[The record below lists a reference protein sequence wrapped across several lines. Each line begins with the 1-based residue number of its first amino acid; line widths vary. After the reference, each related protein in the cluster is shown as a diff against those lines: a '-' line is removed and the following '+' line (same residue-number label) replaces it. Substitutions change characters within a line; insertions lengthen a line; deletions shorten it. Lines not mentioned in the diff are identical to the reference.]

1 MKRKRKRNLYH
12 LWFCFAMLLFLAV
25 PFKVKAETAT
35 TPVSISVQYG
45 QTEARTILNM
55 INEMRTSSTDAWYW
69 KQDDTTK
76 TYCTNLQPLQYDY
89 DLEKTAMQRAAEIA
103 IIYSHTR
110 PNNKDTFSAFY
121 ENSVYYT
128 YAGENIAAGYG
139 TADSVNDGWRED
151 NELYAGQGH
160 RRNMLNSK
168 FNCVGIGHVYYN
180 GFHYWVENF
189 AYRDKVNTTPVS
201 ADNTETTLTIPVAT
215 SKISNFNI
223 TFDKDEY
230 SLKTGESTSISVSD
244 PTISVFGH
252 WGSRFVFVT
261 DTPDLTIADSTVATL
276 SGTITGISE
285 GDTTISASLYGLTAH
300 QTAAVK
306 VHNCENHWDDGK
318 ITTTPTC
325 TKTGVKQYTC
335 TICSE
340 TKTEEIAALGHDYS
354 SDWTIDTA
362 AACETVGSK
371 SHHCTRCDSK
381 KDITEIPASGH
392 SWNDGA
398 ITTEPTCTDEGVKT
412 FTCNSC
418 GKTRTE
424 EVAALGHN
432 YSSDW
437 TIDTA
442 ATCSAIGSKS
452 HHCTRCDSKKD
463 VTEIP
468 ASGHSWNDGAITTE
482 PTCTDEGVK
491 TFTCNACGKT
501 RTEAIAALGHNYSS
515 DWTIDTAAVCETVGS
530 KSHHCTRCDS
540 KKDVTEIPASG
551 HSWNDGAITTEP
563 TCTDEGV
570 KTFTCNACG
579 KTRTEAVA
587 ALGHNYSSDWTIDTA
602 AACETVGSKSHHC
615 TRCDSKKDITE
626 IPASGKHTWNNGVIT
641 KPATIAEEGVK
652 TYTCTVCGVTRTETI
667 AKLPMPTVT
676 PVPTATPTPAITS
689 APTVTPTPSV
699 SVGTKITDKKTG
711 NIYKVTSSRSSSQT
725 VAFIGN
731 KVKTSVTIP
740 TTIKIKG
747 ATYKV
752 TEISTNA
759 FKNNRKLKKV
769 VIGQN
774 IVRIGKNAFYGCKK
788 LTSITIKSSRLTLKN
803 IGKNAFKNT
812 SPKATVKV
820 PKKQKVL
827 YNQILKKRGLNKK
840 AKVK

>member
-1 MKRKRKRNLYH
+1 MKRKRNLYH

-244 PTISVFGH
+244 PAISVFGH

-276 SGTITGISE
+276 SGSITGISE

-318 ITTTPTC
+318 ITTAPTC

-381 KDITEIPASGH
+381 KD
-392 SWNDGA
+392 
-398 ITTEPTCTDEGVKT
+398 V
-412 FTCNSC
+412 
-418 GKTRTE
+418 
-424 EVAALGHN
+424 
-432 YSSDW
+432 
-437 TIDTA
+437 
-442 ATCSAIGSKS
+442 
-452 HHCTRCDSKKD
+452 
-463 VTEIP
+463 
-468 ASGHSWNDGAITTE
+468 
-482 PTCTDEGVK
+482 
-491 TFTCNACGKT
+491 
-501 RTEAIAALGHNYSS
+501 
-515 DWTIDTAAVCETVGS
+515 
-530 KSHHCTRCDS
+530 
-540 KKDVTEIPASG
+540 
-551 HSWNDGAITTEP
+551 
-563 TCTDEGV
+563 
-570 KTFTCNACG
+570 
-579 KTRTEAVA
+579 
-587 ALGHNYSSDWTIDTA
+587 
-602 AACETVGSKSHHC
+602 
-615 TRCDSKKDITE
+615 TE
-626 IPASGKHTWNNGVIT
+626 IPASGKHTWNNGIIT

-820 PKKQKVL
+820 PKKQKAL
-827 YNQILKKRGLNKK
+827 YNQIFKKRGLNKK

>member
-244 PTISVFGH
+244 PAISVFGH

-300 QTAAVK
+300 HTAAVK

-318 ITTTPTC
+318 ITTAPTC

-362 AACETVGSK
+362 AA
-371 SHHCTRCDSK
+371 
-381 KDITEIPASGH
+381 
-392 SWNDGA
+392 
-398 ITTEPTCTDEGVKT
+398 
-412 FTCNSC
+412 
-418 GKTRTE
+418 
-424 EVAALGHN
+424 
-432 YSSDW
+432 
-437 TIDTA
+437 
-442 ATCSAIGSKS
+442 
-452 HHCTRCDSKKD
+452 
-463 VTEIP
+463 
-468 ASGHSWNDGAITTE
+468 
-482 PTCTDEGVK
+482 
-491 TFTCNACGKT
+491 
-501 RTEAIAALGHNYSS
+501 
-515 DWTIDTAAVCETVGS
+515 CETVGS

-602 AACETVGSKSHHC
+602 AVCETVGSKSHHC
-615 TRCDSKKDITE
+615 TRCDSKIDVTE

-820 PKKQKVL
+820 PKKQKAL

>member
-1 MKRKRKRNLYH
+1 MKRKRNLYH

-139 TADSVNDGWRED
+139 TANSVNDGWRED

-244 PTISVFGH
+244 PAISVFGH

-318 ITTTPTC
+318 ITTPPTC

-381 KDITEIPASGH
+381 KD
-392 SWNDGA
+392 
-398 ITTEPTCTDEGVKT
+398 V
-412 FTCNSC
+412 
-418 GKTRTE
+418 
-424 EVAALGHN
+424 
-432 YSSDW
+432 
-437 TIDTA
+437 
-442 ATCSAIGSKS
+442 
-452 HHCTRCDSKKD
+452 
-463 VTEIP
+463 
-468 ASGHSWNDGAITTE
+468 
-482 PTCTDEGVK
+482 
-491 TFTCNACGKT
+491 
-501 RTEAIAALGHNYSS
+501 
-515 DWTIDTAAVCETVGS
+515 
-530 KSHHCTRCDS
+530 
-540 KKDVTEIPASG
+540 
-551 HSWNDGAITTEP
+551 
-563 TCTDEGV
+563 
-570 KTFTCNACG
+570 
-579 KTRTEAVA
+579 
-587 ALGHNYSSDWTIDTA
+587 
-602 AACETVGSKSHHC
+602 
-615 TRCDSKKDITE
+615 TE

>member
-1 MKRKRKRNLYH
+1 MKRKRNLYH

-103 IIYSHTR
+103 IIFSHTR

-244 PTISVFGH
+244 PAISVFGH

-318 ITTTPTC
+318 ITTPPTC

-340 TKTEEIAALGHDYS
+340 TKTEEIAALGH
-354 SDWTIDTA
+354 
-362 AACETVGSK
+362 
-371 SHHCTRCDSK
+371 
-381 KDITEIPASGH
+381 
-392 SWNDGA
+392 
-398 ITTEPTCTDEGVKT
+398 
-412 FTCNSC
+412 
-418 GKTRTE
+418 
-424 EVAALGHN
+424 N

-437 TIDTA
+437 TVDTA
-442 ATCSAIGSKS
+442 AA
-452 HHCTRCDSKKD
+452 
-463 VTEIP
+463 
-468 ASGHSWNDGAITTE
+468 
-482 PTCTDEGVK
+482 
-491 TFTCNACGKT
+491 
-501 RTEAIAALGHNYSS
+501 
-515 DWTIDTAAVCETVGS
+515 CETVGS

-551 HSWNDGAITTEP
+551 HSWNDGAITTKP

-570 KTFTCNACG
+570 KTFTCNSCG

-587 ALGHNYSSDWTIDTA
+587 VLGHNYSSDWTIDTA
-602 AACETVGSKSHHC
+602 ATCSAIGSKSHHC

-641 KPATIAEEGVK
+641 KPATVAEEGVK

-667 AKLPMPTVT
+667 AKLPMPT
-676 PVPTATPTPAITS
+676 ATPA
-689 APTVTPTPSV
+689 PSV

-711 NIYKVTSSRSSSQT
+711 NIYKVTSSRSSSRT

-774 IVRIGKNAFYGCKK
+774 IVKIGKNAFYGCKK
-788 LTSITIKSSRLTLKN
+788 LTSVTIKSSRLTLKN

-812 SPKATVKV
+812 SSKATVKV
-820 PKKQKVL
+820 PKKQKAL

>member
-244 PTISVFGH
+244 PAISVFGH

-300 QTAAVK
+300 HTAAVK

-318 ITTTPTC
+318 ITTAPTC

-381 KDITEIPASGH
+381 KD
-392 SWNDGA
+392 
-398 ITTEPTCTDEGVKT
+398 
-412 FTCNSC
+412 
-418 GKTRTE
+418 
-424 EVAALGHN
+424 
-432 YSSDW
+432 
-437 TIDTA
+437 
-442 ATCSAIGSKS
+442 
-452 HHCTRCDSKKD
+452 

-468 ASGHSWNDGAITTE
+468 ASGH
-482 PTCTDEGVK
+482 
-491 TFTCNACGKT
+491 F
-501 RTEAIAALGHNYSS
+501 
-515 DWTIDTAAVCETVGS
+515 
-530 KSHHCTRCDS
+530 
-540 KKDVTEIPASG
+540 
-551 HSWNDGAITTEP
+551 WNDGAITTEP

>member
-1 MKRKRKRNLYH
+1 MKRKRNLYH

-244 PTISVFGH
+244 PAISVFGH

-276 SGTITGISE
+276 SGSITGISE

-318 ITTTPTC
+318 ITTPPTC

-381 KDITEIPASGH
+381 KD
-392 SWNDGA
+392 
-398 ITTEPTCTDEGVKT
+398 
-412 FTCNSC
+412 
-418 GKTRTE
+418 
-424 EVAALGHN
+424 
-432 YSSDW
+432 
-437 TIDTA
+437 
-442 ATCSAIGSKS
+442 
-452 HHCTRCDSKKD
+452 

-501 RTEAIAALGHNYSS
+501 RTEAVAALGHNYSS

-602 AACETVGSKSHHC
+602 AVCETVGSKSHHC
-615 TRCDSKKDITE
+615 TRCDSKKDVTE
-626 IPASGKHTWNNGVIT
+626 IPASGKHTWNNGIIT

-820 PKKQKVL
+820 PKKQKAL

>member
-1 MKRKRKRNLYH
+1 M
-12 LWFCFAMLLFLAV
+12 
-25 PFKVKAETAT
+25 
-35 TPVSISVQYG
+35 
-45 QTEARTILNM
+45 
-55 INEMRTSSTDAWYW
+55 
-69 KQDDTTK
+69 
-76 TYCTNLQPLQYDY
+76 
-89 DLEKTAMQRAAEIA
+89 
-103 IIYSHTR
+103 
-110 PNNKDTFSAFY
+110 
-121 ENSVYYT
+121 
-128 YAGENIAAGYG
+128 
-139 TADSVNDGWRED
+139 
-151 NELYAGQGH
+151 
-160 RRNMLNSK
+160 
-168 FNCVGIGHVYYN
+168 
-180 GFHYWVENF
+180 ENF

-276 SGTITGISE
+276 SGSITGISE

-318 ITTTPTC
+318 ITTPPTC

-362 AACETVGSK
+362 AT
-371 SHHCTRCDSK
+371 
-381 KDITEIPASGH
+381 
-392 SWNDGA
+392 
-398 ITTEPTCTDEGVKT
+398 
-412 FTCNSC
+412 
-418 GKTRTE
+418 
-424 EVAALGHN
+424 
-432 YSSDW
+432 
-437 TIDTA
+437 
-442 ATCSAIGSKS
+442 
-452 HHCTRCDSKKD
+452 
-463 VTEIP
+463 
-468 ASGHSWNDGAITTE
+468 
-482 PTCTDEGVK
+482 
-491 TFTCNACGKT
+491 
-501 RTEAIAALGHNYSS
+501 
-515 DWTIDTAAVCETVGS
+515 CETVGS

-540 KKDVTEIPASG
+540 KKDV
-551 HSWNDGAITTEP
+551 
-563 TCTDEGV
+563 
-570 KTFTCNACG
+570 
-579 KTRTEAVA
+579 
-587 ALGHNYSSDWTIDTA
+587 
-602 AACETVGSKSHHC
+602 
-615 TRCDSKKDITE
+615 TE

-731 KVKTSVTIP
+731 KVKTSVIIP

-820 PKKQKVL
+820 PKKQKAL

>member
-1 MKRKRKRNLYH
+1 MKRKRNLYH

-244 PTISVFGH
+244 PAISVFGH

-276 SGTITGISE
+276 SGSITGISE

-318 ITTTPTC
+318 ITTPPTC

-362 AACETVGSK
+362 AA
-371 SHHCTRCDSK
+371 
-381 KDITEIPASGH
+381 
-392 SWNDGA
+392 
-398 ITTEPTCTDEGVKT
+398 
-412 FTCNSC
+412 
-418 GKTRTE
+418 
-424 EVAALGHN
+424 
-432 YSSDW
+432 
-437 TIDTA
+437 
-442 ATCSAIGSKS
+442 
-452 HHCTRCDSKKD
+452 
-463 VTEIP
+463 
-468 ASGHSWNDGAITTE
+468 
-482 PTCTDEGVK
+482 
-491 TFTCNACGKT
+491 
-501 RTEAIAALGHNYSS
+501 
-515 DWTIDTAAVCETVGS
+515 CETVGS

-602 AACETVGSKSHHC
+602 AVCETVGSKSHHC
-615 TRCDSKKDITE
+615 TRCDSKKDVTE

-731 KVKTSVTIP
+731 KVKTSVIIP

-820 PKKQKVL
+820 PKKQKAL

>member
-1 MKRKRKRNLYH
+1 MKRKRNLYH

-244 PTISVFGH
+244 PAISVFGH

-276 SGTITGISE
+276 SGSITGISE

-318 ITTTPTC
+318 ITTAPTC

-362 AACETVGSK
+362 AA
-371 SHHCTRCDSK
+371 
-381 KDITEIPASGH
+381 
-392 SWNDGA
+392 
-398 ITTEPTCTDEGVKT
+398 
-412 FTCNSC
+412 
-418 GKTRTE
+418 
-424 EVAALGHN
+424 
-432 YSSDW
+432 
-437 TIDTA
+437 
-442 ATCSAIGSKS
+442 
-452 HHCTRCDSKKD
+452 
-463 VTEIP
+463 
-468 ASGHSWNDGAITTE
+468 
-482 PTCTDEGVK
+482 
-491 TFTCNACGKT
+491 
-501 RTEAIAALGHNYSS
+501 
-515 DWTIDTAAVCETVGS
+515 CETVGS

-615 TRCDSKKDITE
+615 TRCDSKKDVTE

-731 KVKTSVTIP
+731 KVKTSVIIP

-820 PKKQKVL
+820 PKKQKAL

>member
-1 MKRKRKRNLYH
+1 
-12 LWFCFAMLLFLAV
+12 MLLFLAV

-276 SGTITGISE
+276 SGSITGISE

-318 ITTTPTC
+318 ITTPPTC

-381 KDITEIPASGH
+381 
-392 SWNDGA
+392 
-398 ITTEPTCTDEGVKT
+398 
-412 FTCNSC
+412 
-418 GKTRTE
+418 
-424 EVAALGHN
+424 
-432 YSSDW
+432 
-437 TIDTA
+437 ID
-442 ATCSAIGSKS
+442 
-452 HHCTRCDSKKD
+452 
-463 VTEIP
+463 V
-468 ASGHSWNDGAITTE
+468 
-482 PTCTDEGVK
+482 
-491 TFTCNACGKT
+491 
-501 RTEAIAALGHNYSS
+501 
-515 DWTIDTAAVCETVGS
+515 
-530 KSHHCTRCDS
+530 
-540 KKDVTEIPASG
+540 
-551 HSWNDGAITTEP
+551 
-563 TCTDEGV
+563 
-570 KTFTCNACG
+570 
-579 KTRTEAVA
+579 
-587 ALGHNYSSDWTIDTA
+587 
-602 AACETVGSKSHHC
+602 
-615 TRCDSKKDITE
+615 TE

-641 KPATIAEEGVK
+641 KPATIAKEGVK

-820 PKKQKVL
+820 PKKQKAL

>member
-276 SGTITGISE
+276 SGSITGISE

-318 ITTTPTC
+318 ITTPPTC

-362 AACETVGSK
+362 AA
-371 SHHCTRCDSK
+371 
-381 KDITEIPASGH
+381 
-392 SWNDGA
+392 
-398 ITTEPTCTDEGVKT
+398 
-412 FTCNSC
+412 
-418 GKTRTE
+418 
-424 EVAALGHN
+424 
-432 YSSDW
+432 
-437 TIDTA
+437 
-442 ATCSAIGSKS
+442 
-452 HHCTRCDSKKD
+452 
-463 VTEIP
+463 
-468 ASGHSWNDGAITTE
+468 
-482 PTCTDEGVK
+482 
-491 TFTCNACGKT
+491 
-501 RTEAIAALGHNYSS
+501 
-515 DWTIDTAAVCETVGS
+515 CETVGS

-615 TRCDSKKDITE
+615 TRCDSKKDVTE

-652 TYTCTVCGVTRTETI
+652 TYTCTICGVTRTETI

>member
-1 MKRKRKRNLYH
+1 MKRKRNLYH
-12 LWFCFAMLLFLAV
+12 LWFCFAVLLFLAV

-244 PTISVFGH
+244 PAISVFGH

-276 SGTITGISE
+276 SGSITGISE

-306 VHNCENHWDDGK
+306 VHNCENHWNDGK
-318 ITTTPTC
+318 ITTPPTC

-340 TKTEEIAALGHDYS
+340 TKTEEIAALGHD
-354 SDWTIDTA
+354 
-362 AACETVGSK
+362 
-371 SHHCTRCDSK
+371 
-381 KDITEIPASGH
+381 
-392 SWNDGA
+392 
-398 ITTEPTCTDEGVKT
+398 
-412 FTCNSC
+412 
-418 GKTRTE
+418 
-424 EVAALGHN
+424 
-432 YSSDW
+432 
-437 TIDTA
+437 
-442 ATCSAIGSKS
+442 
-452 HHCTRCDSKKD
+452 
-463 VTEIP
+463 
-468 ASGHSWNDGAITTE
+468 
-482 PTCTDEGVK
+482 
-491 TFTCNACGKT
+491 
-501 RTEAIAALGHNYSS
+501 
-515 DWTIDTAAVCETVGS
+515 
-530 KSHHCTRCDS
+530 
-540 KKDVTEIPASG
+540 
-551 HSWNDGAITTEP
+551 
-563 TCTDEGV
+563 
-570 KTFTCNACG
+570 
-579 KTRTEAVA
+579 
-587 ALGHNYSSDWTIDTA
+587 YSSDWTIDTA

>member
-1 MKRKRKRNLYH
+1 MKRKRNLYH

-276 SGTITGISE
+276 SGSITGISE

-318 ITTTPTC
+318 ITTPPTC

-340 TKTEEIAALGHDYS
+340 TKTEEIAALGHD
-354 SDWTIDTA
+354 
-362 AACETVGSK
+362 
-371 SHHCTRCDSK
+371 
-381 KDITEIPASGH
+381 
-392 SWNDGA
+392 
-398 ITTEPTCTDEGVKT
+398 
-412 FTCNSC
+412 
-418 GKTRTE
+418 
-424 EVAALGHN
+424 
-432 YSSDW
+432 
-437 TIDTA
+437 
-442 ATCSAIGSKS
+442 
-452 HHCTRCDSKKD
+452 
-463 VTEIP
+463 
-468 ASGHSWNDGAITTE
+468 
-482 PTCTDEGVK
+482 
-491 TFTCNACGKT
+491 
-501 RTEAIAALGHNYSS
+501 
-515 DWTIDTAAVCETVGS
+515 
-530 KSHHCTRCDS
+530 
-540 KKDVTEIPASG
+540 
-551 HSWNDGAITTEP
+551 
-563 TCTDEGV
+563 
-570 KTFTCNACG
+570 
-579 KTRTEAVA
+579 
-587 ALGHNYSSDWTIDTA
+587 YSSDWTIDTA

-774 IVRIGKNAFYGCKK
+774 IVRIGKNSFYGCKK

-820 PKKQKVL
+820 PKKQKAL

>member
-244 PTISVFGH
+244 PAISVFGH

-261 DTPDLTIADSTVATL
+261 DTPNLTIADSTVATL
-276 SGTITGISE
+276 SGSITGISE

-318 ITTTPTC
+318 ITTPPTC

-362 AACETVGSK
+362 AA
-371 SHHCTRCDSK
+371 
-381 KDITEIPASGH
+381 
-392 SWNDGA
+392 
-398 ITTEPTCTDEGVKT
+398 
-412 FTCNSC
+412 
-418 GKTRTE
+418 
-424 EVAALGHN
+424 
-432 YSSDW
+432 
-437 TIDTA
+437 
-442 ATCSAIGSKS
+442 
-452 HHCTRCDSKKD
+452 
-463 VTEIP
+463 
-468 ASGHSWNDGAITTE
+468 
-482 PTCTDEGVK
+482 
-491 TFTCNACGKT
+491 
-501 RTEAIAALGHNYSS
+501 
-515 DWTIDTAAVCETVGS
+515 CETVGS

-615 TRCDSKKDITE
+615 TRCDSKKDVTE

-652 TYTCTVCGVTRTETI
+652 TYTCTICGVTRTETI

-731 KVKTSVTIP
+731 KVKTSVIIP

-820 PKKQKVL
+820 PKKQKAL

>member
-1 MKRKRKRNLYH
+1 MKRKRNLYH

-244 PTISVFGH
+244 PAIYVFGH

-276 SGTITGISE
+276 SGSITGISE

-381 KDITEIPASGH
+381 KD
-392 SWNDGA
+392 
-398 ITTEPTCTDEGVKT
+398 
-412 FTCNSC
+412 
-418 GKTRTE
+418 
-424 EVAALGHN
+424 
-432 YSSDW
+432 
-437 TIDTA
+437 
-442 ATCSAIGSKS
+442 
-452 HHCTRCDSKKD
+452 

-501 RTEAIAALGHNYSS
+501 RTEAVAALGHNYSS

-602 AACETVGSKSHHC
+602 AVCETVGSKSHHC
-615 TRCDSKKDITE
+615 TRCDSKKDVTE
-626 IPASGKHTWNNGVIT
+626 IPASGKHTWNNGIIT

-820 PKKQKVL
+820 PKKQKAL

>member
-1 MKRKRKRNLYH
+1 MKRKRNLYH

-160 RRNMLNSK
+160 RRNMLSSK

-318 ITTTPTC
+318 ITTPPTC

-381 KDITEIPASGH
+381 KDITEIPA
-392 SWNDGA
+392 
-398 ITTEPTCTDEGVKT
+398 P
-412 FTCNSC
+412 
-418 GKTRTE
+418 
-424 EVAALGHN
+424 
-432 YSSDW
+432 
-437 TIDTA
+437 
-442 ATCSAIGSKS
+442 
-452 HHCTRCDSKKD
+452 
-463 VTEIP
+463 
-468 ASGHSWNDGAITTE
+468 
-482 PTCTDEGVK
+482 
-491 TFTCNACGKT
+491 
-501 RTEAIAALGHNYSS
+501 
-515 DWTIDTAAVCETVGS
+515 
-530 KSHHCTRCDS
+530 
-540 KKDVTEIPASG
+540 
-551 HSWNDGAITTEP
+551 
-563 TCTDEGV
+563 
-570 KTFTCNACG
+570 
-579 KTRTEAVA
+579 
-587 ALGHNYSSDWTIDTA
+587 
-602 AACETVGSKSHHC
+602 
-615 TRCDSKKDITE
+615 
-626 IPASGKHTWNNGVIT
+626 GKHTWNNGVIT

-731 KVKTSVTIP
+731 KVKTSVIIP

-774 IVRIGKNAFYGCKK
+774 IVRIGKNSFYGCKK

>member
-244 PTISVFGH
+244 PAISVFGH

-276 SGTITGISE
+276 SGSITGISE

-306 VHNCENHWDDGK
+306 VHNCENHWNDGK
-318 ITTTPTC
+318 ITTPPTC

-340 TKTEEIAALGHDYS
+340 TKTEEIAALGHD
-354 SDWTIDTA
+354 
-362 AACETVGSK
+362 
-371 SHHCTRCDSK
+371 
-381 KDITEIPASGH
+381 
-392 SWNDGA
+392 
-398 ITTEPTCTDEGVKT
+398 
-412 FTCNSC
+412 
-418 GKTRTE
+418 
-424 EVAALGHN
+424 
-432 YSSDW
+432 
-437 TIDTA
+437 
-442 ATCSAIGSKS
+442 
-452 HHCTRCDSKKD
+452 
-463 VTEIP
+463 
-468 ASGHSWNDGAITTE
+468 
-482 PTCTDEGVK
+482 
-491 TFTCNACGKT
+491 
-501 RTEAIAALGHNYSS
+501 
-515 DWTIDTAAVCETVGS
+515 
-530 KSHHCTRCDS
+530 
-540 KKDVTEIPASG
+540 
-551 HSWNDGAITTEP
+551 
-563 TCTDEGV
+563 
-570 KTFTCNACG
+570 
-579 KTRTEAVA
+579 
-587 ALGHNYSSDWTIDTA
+587 YSSDWTIDTA

>member
-1 MKRKRKRNLYH
+1 M
-12 LWFCFAMLLFLAV
+12 
-25 PFKVKAETAT
+25 
-35 TPVSISVQYG
+35 
-45 QTEARTILNM
+45 
-55 INEMRTSSTDAWYW
+55 
-69 KQDDTTK
+69 
-76 TYCTNLQPLQYDY
+76 
-89 DLEKTAMQRAAEIA
+89 
-103 IIYSHTR
+103 
-110 PNNKDTFSAFY
+110 
-121 ENSVYYT
+121 
-128 YAGENIAAGYG
+128 
-139 TADSVNDGWRED
+139 
-151 NELYAGQGH
+151 
-160 RRNMLNSK
+160 
-168 FNCVGIGHVYYN
+168 
-180 GFHYWVENF
+180 ENF

-244 PTISVFGH
+244 PAISVFGH

-276 SGTITGISE
+276 SGSITGISE

-306 VHNCENHWDDGK
+306 VHNCENHWNDGK
-318 ITTTPTC
+318 ITTPPTC

-362 AACETVGSK
+362 AT
-371 SHHCTRCDSK
+371 
-381 KDITEIPASGH
+381 
-392 SWNDGA
+392 
-398 ITTEPTCTDEGVKT
+398 
-412 FTCNSC
+412 
-418 GKTRTE
+418 
-424 EVAALGHN
+424 
-432 YSSDW
+432 
-437 TIDTA
+437 
-442 ATCSAIGSKS
+442 
-452 HHCTRCDSKKD
+452 
-463 VTEIP
+463 
-468 ASGHSWNDGAITTE
+468 
-482 PTCTDEGVK
+482 
-491 TFTCNACGKT
+491 
-501 RTEAIAALGHNYSS
+501 
-515 DWTIDTAAVCETVGS
+515 CETVGS

-540 KKDVTEIPASG
+540 KKDV
-551 HSWNDGAITTEP
+551 
-563 TCTDEGV
+563 
-570 KTFTCNACG
+570 
-579 KTRTEAVA
+579 
-587 ALGHNYSSDWTIDTA
+587 
-602 AACETVGSKSHHC
+602 
-615 TRCDSKKDITE
+615 TE

-652 TYTCTVCGVTRTETI
+652 TYTCTICGVTRTETI

-820 PKKQKVL
+820 PKKQKAL

>member
-244 PTISVFGH
+244 PAISVFGH

-276 SGTITGISE
+276 SGSITGISE

-306 VHNCENHWDDGK
+306 VHNCENHWNDGK
-318 ITTTPTC
+318 ITTPPTC

-362 AACETVGSK
+362 AT
-371 SHHCTRCDSK
+371 
-381 KDITEIPASGH
+381 
-392 SWNDGA
+392 
-398 ITTEPTCTDEGVKT
+398 
-412 FTCNSC
+412 
-418 GKTRTE
+418 
-424 EVAALGHN
+424 
-432 YSSDW
+432 
-437 TIDTA
+437 
-442 ATCSAIGSKS
+442 
-452 HHCTRCDSKKD
+452 
-463 VTEIP
+463 
-468 ASGHSWNDGAITTE
+468 
-482 PTCTDEGVK
+482 
-491 TFTCNACGKT
+491 
-501 RTEAIAALGHNYSS
+501 
-515 DWTIDTAAVCETVGS
+515 CETVGS

-563 TCTDEGV
+563 TCTDESV

-615 TRCDSKKDITE
+615 TRCDSKIDVTE

-731 KVKTSVTIP
+731 KVKTSVIIP

-812 SPKATVKV
+812 IPKATVKV
-820 PKKQKVL
+820 PKKQKAL

-840 AKVK
+840 AKIK

>member
-276 SGTITGISE
+276 SGSITGISE

-306 VHNCENHWDDGK
+306 VHNCENHWNDGK
-318 ITTTPTC
+318 ITTPPTC

-362 AACETVGSK
+362 AT
-371 SHHCTRCDSK
+371 
-381 KDITEIPASGH
+381 
-392 SWNDGA
+392 
-398 ITTEPTCTDEGVKT
+398 
-412 FTCNSC
+412 
-418 GKTRTE
+418 
-424 EVAALGHN
+424 
-432 YSSDW
+432 
-437 TIDTA
+437 
-442 ATCSAIGSKS
+442 
-452 HHCTRCDSKKD
+452 
-463 VTEIP
+463 
-468 ASGHSWNDGAITTE
+468 
-482 PTCTDEGVK
+482 
-491 TFTCNACGKT
+491 
-501 RTEAIAALGHNYSS
+501 
-515 DWTIDTAAVCETVGS
+515 CETVGS

-602 AACETVGSKSHHC
+602 AVCETVGSKSHHC
-615 TRCDSKKDITE
+615 TRCDSKIDVTE

-667 AKLPMPTVT
+667 AKLPMPTAT

-740 TTIKIKG
+740 ATIKIKG

-759 FKNNRKLKKV
+759 FKNSRKLKKV

-774 IVRIGKNAFYGCKK
+774 IVKIGKNAFYGCKK

-812 SPKATVKV
+812 IPKATVKV
-820 PKKQKVL
+820 PKKQKAL

-840 AKVK
+840 AKIK

>member
-1 MKRKRKRNLYH
+1 MKRKRNLYH
-12 LWFCFAMLLFLAV
+12 LWICFAMLLFLAV
-25 PFKVKAETAT
+25 PFNVKAATAT

-45 QTEARTILNM
+45 QTEARTILDM

-244 PTISVFGH
+244 PAISVFGH

-306 VHNCENHWDDGK
+306 VHNCENHWDNEK
-318 ITTTPTC
+318 ITTPPTC

-371 SHHCTRCDSK
+371 SHHCTRCD
-381 KDITEIPASGH
+381 
-392 SWNDGA
+392 
-398 ITTEPTCTDEGVKT
+398 
-412 FTCNSC
+412 
-418 GKTRTE
+418 R
-424 EVAALGHN
+424 
-432 YSSDW
+432 
-437 TIDTA
+437 
-442 ATCSAIGSKS
+442 
-452 HHCTRCDSKKD
+452 
-463 VTEIP
+463 
-468 ASGHSWNDGAITTE
+468 
-482 PTCTDEGVK
+482 
-491 TFTCNACGKT
+491 
-501 RTEAIAALGHNYSS
+501 
-515 DWTIDTAAVCETVGS
+515 
-530 KSHHCTRCDS
+530 

-641 KPATIAEEGVK
+641 KPATIAEEGIK

-667 AKLPMPTVT
+667 TKLPMPTAT

-699 SVGTKITDKKTG
+699 SVGTKIVDKKTG
-711 NIYKVTSSRSSSQT
+711 SIYKVTSSSSSSRT
-725 VAFIGN
+725 VAFVGN
-731 KVKTSVTIP
+731 KVKASVTIP
-740 TTIKIKG
+740 TSIKIKG

-752 TEISTNA
+752 TEISASA

-774 IVRIGKNAFYGCKK
+774 IVKIGKNAFYGCKN
-788 LTSITIKSSRLTLKN
+788 LTSITIKSSQLTLKN

-820 PKKQKVL
+820 PKKQKAL

>member
-1 MKRKRKRNLYH
+1 MKRKRNLYH

-276 SGTITGISE
+276 SGSITGISE

-318 ITTTPTC
+318 ITTPPTC

-362 AACETVGSK
+362 AA
-371 SHHCTRCDSK
+371 
-381 KDITEIPASGH
+381 
-392 SWNDGA
+392 
-398 ITTEPTCTDEGVKT
+398 
-412 FTCNSC
+412 
-418 GKTRTE
+418 
-424 EVAALGHN
+424 
-432 YSSDW
+432 
-437 TIDTA
+437 
-442 ATCSAIGSKS
+442 
-452 HHCTRCDSKKD
+452 
-463 VTEIP
+463 
-468 ASGHSWNDGAITTE
+468 
-482 PTCTDEGVK
+482 
-491 TFTCNACGKT
+491 
-501 RTEAIAALGHNYSS
+501 
-515 DWTIDTAAVCETVGS
+515 CETVGS

-652 TYTCTVCGVTRTETI
+652 TYTCTICGVTRTETI

-711 NIYKVTSSRSSSQT
+711 NIYKVTSSRPSSQT

-731 KVKTSVTIP
+731 KVKTSVIIP

-820 PKKQKVL
+820 PKKQKAL

>member
-1 MKRKRKRNLYH
+1 MKRKRNLYH

-318 ITTTPTC
+318 IATTPTC

-381 KDITEIPASGH
+381 I
-392 SWNDGA
+392 
-398 ITTEPTCTDEGVKT
+398 
-412 FTCNSC
+412 
-418 GKTRTE
+418 
-424 EVAALGHN
+424 
-432 YSSDW
+432 
-437 TIDTA
+437 
-442 ATCSAIGSKS
+442 
-452 HHCTRCDSKKD
+452 
-463 VTEIP
+463 
-468 ASGHSWNDGAITTE
+468 
-482 PTCTDEGVK
+482 
-491 TFTCNACGKT
+491 
-501 RTEAIAALGHNYSS
+501 
-515 DWTIDTAAVCETVGS
+515 
-530 KSHHCTRCDS
+530 
-540 KKDVTEIPASG
+540 DVTEIPASG

-820 PKKQKVL
+820 PKKQKAL

>member
-276 SGTITGISE
+276 SGSITGISE

-318 ITTTPTC
+318 ITTPPTC

-340 TKTEEIAALGHDYS
+340 TKTEEIAALGRDYS

-381 KDITEIPASGH
+381 
-392 SWNDGA
+392 
-398 ITTEPTCTDEGVKT
+398 
-412 FTCNSC
+412 
-418 GKTRTE
+418 
-424 EVAALGHN
+424 
-432 YSSDW
+432 
-437 TIDTA
+437 ID
-442 ATCSAIGSKS
+442 
-452 HHCTRCDSKKD
+452 
-463 VTEIP
+463 V
-468 ASGHSWNDGAITTE
+468 
-482 PTCTDEGVK
+482 
-491 TFTCNACGKT
+491 
-501 RTEAIAALGHNYSS
+501 
-515 DWTIDTAAVCETVGS
+515 
-530 KSHHCTRCDS
+530 
-540 KKDVTEIPASG
+540 
-551 HSWNDGAITTEP
+551 
-563 TCTDEGV
+563 
-570 KTFTCNACG
+570 
-579 KTRTEAVA
+579 
-587 ALGHNYSSDWTIDTA
+587 
-602 AACETVGSKSHHC
+602 
-615 TRCDSKKDITE
+615 TE

-652 TYTCTVCGVTRTETI
+652 TYTCTICGVTRTETI

-731 KVKTSVTIP
+731 KVKTSVIIP

-820 PKKQKVL
+820 PKKQKAL

>member
-1 MKRKRKRNLYH
+1 MKRKRNLYH

-244 PTISVFGH
+244 PAISVFGH

-276 SGTITGISE
+276 SGSITGISE

-381 KDITEIPASGH
+381 KD
-392 SWNDGA
+392 
-398 ITTEPTCTDEGVKT
+398 V
-412 FTCNSC
+412 
-418 GKTRTE
+418 
-424 EVAALGHN
+424 
-432 YSSDW
+432 
-437 TIDTA
+437 
-442 ATCSAIGSKS
+442 
-452 HHCTRCDSKKD
+452 
-463 VTEIP
+463 
-468 ASGHSWNDGAITTE
+468 
-482 PTCTDEGVK
+482 
-491 TFTCNACGKT
+491 
-501 RTEAIAALGHNYSS
+501 
-515 DWTIDTAAVCETVGS
+515 
-530 KSHHCTRCDS
+530 
-540 KKDVTEIPASG
+540 
-551 HSWNDGAITTEP
+551 
-563 TCTDEGV
+563 
-570 KTFTCNACG
+570 
-579 KTRTEAVA
+579 
-587 ALGHNYSSDWTIDTA
+587 
-602 AACETVGSKSHHC
+602 
-615 TRCDSKKDITE
+615 TE

-652 TYTCTVCGVTRTETI
+652 TYTCTICGVTRTETI

-731 KVKTSVTIP
+731 KVKTSVIIP

-820 PKKQKVL
+820 PKKQKAL

>member
-276 SGTITGISE
+276 SGSITGISE

-318 ITTTPTC
+318 ITTPPTC

-362 AACETVGSK
+362 AA
-371 SHHCTRCDSK
+371 
-381 KDITEIPASGH
+381 
-392 SWNDGA
+392 
-398 ITTEPTCTDEGVKT
+398 
-412 FTCNSC
+412 
-418 GKTRTE
+418 
-424 EVAALGHN
+424 
-432 YSSDW
+432 
-437 TIDTA
+437 
-442 ATCSAIGSKS
+442 
-452 HHCTRCDSKKD
+452 
-463 VTEIP
+463 
-468 ASGHSWNDGAITTE
+468 
-482 PTCTDEGVK
+482 
-491 TFTCNACGKT
+491 
-501 RTEAIAALGHNYSS
+501 
-515 DWTIDTAAVCETVGS
+515 CETVGS

-615 TRCDSKKDITE
+615 TRCDSKKDVTE

-788 LTSITIKSSRLTLKN
+788 LTAITIKSSRLTLKN

>member
-215 SKISNFNI
+215 SKISNFHI

-244 PTISVFGH
+244 PAISVFGH

-276 SGTITGISE
+276 SGSITGISE

-318 ITTTPTC
+318 ITTAPTC

-381 KDITEIPASGH
+381 KDVTEIPASGH

-424 EVAALGHN
+424 EVVALGHN

-442 ATCSAIGSKS
+442 ATCSAI
-452 HHCTRCDSKKD
+452 
-463 VTEIP
+463 
-468 ASGHSWNDGAITTE
+468 
-482 PTCTDEGVK
+482 
-491 TFTCNACGKT
+491 
-501 RTEAIAALGHNYSS
+501 
-515 DWTIDTAAVCETVGS
+515 
-530 KSHHCTRCDS
+530 
-540 KKDVTEIPASG
+540 
-551 HSWNDGAITTEP
+551 
-563 TCTDEGV
+563 
-570 KTFTCNACG
+570 
-579 KTRTEAVA
+579 
-587 ALGHNYSSDWTIDTA
+587 
-602 AACETVGSKSHHC
+602 GSKSHHC

-641 KPATIAEEGVK
+641 KPATIAKEGVK

-820 PKKQKVL
+820 PKKQKAL

>member
-1 MKRKRKRNLYH
+1 MKRKRNLYH
-12 LWFCFAMLLFLAV
+12 LWFCFAVLLFLAV

-139 TADSVNDGWRED
+139 TADSVNNGWRED

-223 TFDKDEY
+223 AFDKDEY

-381 KDITEIPASGH
+381 KDITEIPASG
-392 SWNDGA
+392 
-398 ITTEPTCTDEGVKT
+398 
-412 FTCNSC
+412 
-418 GKTRTE
+418 
-424 EVAALGHN
+424 
-432 YSSDW
+432 
-437 TIDTA
+437 
-442 ATCSAIGSKS
+442 
-452 HHCTRCDSKKD
+452 
-463 VTEIP
+463 
-468 ASGHSWNDGAITTE
+468 
-482 PTCTDEGVK
+482 
-491 TFTCNACGKT
+491 
-501 RTEAIAALGHNYSS
+501 
-515 DWTIDTAAVCETVGS
+515 
-530 KSHHCTRCDS
+530 
-540 KKDVTEIPASG
+540 
-551 HSWNDGAITTEP
+551 
-563 TCTDEGV
+563 
-570 KTFTCNACG
+570 
-579 KTRTEAVA
+579 
-587 ALGHNYSSDWTIDTA
+587 
-602 AACETVGSKSHHC
+602 
-615 TRCDSKKDITE
+615 
-626 IPASGKHTWNNGVIT
+626 KHTWNNGVIT

-667 AKLPMPTVT
+667 AKLPMPTAT

-711 NIYKVTSSRSSSQT
+711 NIYKVTSSRSSSRT

-740 TTIKIKG
+740 TTIKIKD

-774 IVRIGKNAFYGCKK
+774 IVKIGKNAFYGCKK

-820 PKKQKVL
+820 PKKQKAL

>member
-244 PTISVFGH
+244 PAISVFGH

-276 SGTITGISE
+276 SGSITGISE

-318 ITTTPTC
+318 ITTPPTC

-381 KDITEIPASGH
+381 KD
-392 SWNDGA
+392 
-398 ITTEPTCTDEGVKT
+398 V
-412 FTCNSC
+412 
-418 GKTRTE
+418 
-424 EVAALGHN
+424 
-432 YSSDW
+432 
-437 TIDTA
+437 
-442 ATCSAIGSKS
+442 
-452 HHCTRCDSKKD
+452 
-463 VTEIP
+463 
-468 ASGHSWNDGAITTE
+468 
-482 PTCTDEGVK
+482 
-491 TFTCNACGKT
+491 
-501 RTEAIAALGHNYSS
+501 
-515 DWTIDTAAVCETVGS
+515 
-530 KSHHCTRCDS
+530 
-540 KKDVTEIPASG
+540 
-551 HSWNDGAITTEP
+551 
-563 TCTDEGV
+563 
-570 KTFTCNACG
+570 
-579 KTRTEAVA
+579 
-587 ALGHNYSSDWTIDTA
+587 
-602 AACETVGSKSHHC
+602 
-615 TRCDSKKDITE
+615 TE

-820 PKKQKVL
+820 PKKQKAL

>member
-244 PTISVFGH
+244 PAISVFGH

-318 ITTTPTC
+318 ITTPPTC

-381 KDITEIPASGH
+381 I
-392 SWNDGA
+392 
-398 ITTEPTCTDEGVKT
+398 
-412 FTCNSC
+412 
-418 GKTRTE
+418 
-424 EVAALGHN
+424 
-432 YSSDW
+432 
-437 TIDTA
+437 
-442 ATCSAIGSKS
+442 
-452 HHCTRCDSKKD
+452 
-463 VTEIP
+463 
-468 ASGHSWNDGAITTE
+468 
-482 PTCTDEGVK
+482 
-491 TFTCNACGKT
+491 
-501 RTEAIAALGHNYSS
+501 
-515 DWTIDTAAVCETVGS
+515 
-530 KSHHCTRCDS
+530 
-540 KKDVTEIPASG
+540 DVTEIPASG

-615 TRCDSKKDITE
+615 TRCDSKIDVTE

-652 TYTCTVCGVTRTETI
+652 TYTCTICGVTRTETI

-731 KVKTSVTIP
+731 KVKTSVIIP

-820 PKKQKVL
+820 PKKQKAL

>member
-1 MKRKRKRNLYH
+1 MKRKRNLYH

-381 KDITEIPASGH
+381 I
-392 SWNDGA
+392 
-398 ITTEPTCTDEGVKT
+398 
-412 FTCNSC
+412 
-418 GKTRTE
+418 
-424 EVAALGHN
+424 
-432 YSSDW
+432 
-437 TIDTA
+437 
-442 ATCSAIGSKS
+442 
-452 HHCTRCDSKKD
+452 D

-501 RTEAIAALGHNYSS
+501 RTEAVAALGHNYSS
-515 DWTIDTAAVCETVGS
+515 DWTIDTAAACETVGS

-540 KKDVTEIPASG
+540 KIDVTEIPASG

>member
-1 MKRKRKRNLYH
+1 MKRKRNLYH

-244 PTISVFGH
+244 PAISVFGH

-276 SGTITGISE
+276 SGSITGISE

-318 ITTTPTC
+318 ITTPPTC

-381 KDITEIPASGH
+381 KD
-392 SWNDGA
+392 
-398 ITTEPTCTDEGVKT
+398 V
-412 FTCNSC
+412 
-418 GKTRTE
+418 
-424 EVAALGHN
+424 
-432 YSSDW
+432 
-437 TIDTA
+437 
-442 ATCSAIGSKS
+442 
-452 HHCTRCDSKKD
+452 
-463 VTEIP
+463 
-468 ASGHSWNDGAITTE
+468 
-482 PTCTDEGVK
+482 
-491 TFTCNACGKT
+491 
-501 RTEAIAALGHNYSS
+501 
-515 DWTIDTAAVCETVGS
+515 
-530 KSHHCTRCDS
+530 
-540 KKDVTEIPASG
+540 
-551 HSWNDGAITTEP
+551 
-563 TCTDEGV
+563 
-570 KTFTCNACG
+570 
-579 KTRTEAVA
+579 
-587 ALGHNYSSDWTIDTA
+587 
-602 AACETVGSKSHHC
+602 
-615 TRCDSKKDITE
+615 TE
-626 IPASGKHTWNNGVIT
+626 IPASGKHTWNNGIIT

-652 TYTCTVCGVTRTETI
+652 TYTCTICGVTRTETI

-731 KVKTSVTIP
+731 KVKTSVIIP

-820 PKKQKVL
+820 PKKQKAL

>member
-276 SGTITGISE
+276 SGSITGISE

-318 ITTTPTC
+318 ITTPPTC

-362 AACETVGSK
+362 AA
-371 SHHCTRCDSK
+371 
-381 KDITEIPASGH
+381 
-392 SWNDGA
+392 
-398 ITTEPTCTDEGVKT
+398 
-412 FTCNSC
+412 
-418 GKTRTE
+418 
-424 EVAALGHN
+424 
-432 YSSDW
+432 
-437 TIDTA
+437 
-442 ATCSAIGSKS
+442 
-452 HHCTRCDSKKD
+452 
-463 VTEIP
+463 
-468 ASGHSWNDGAITTE
+468 
-482 PTCTDEGVK
+482 
-491 TFTCNACGKT
+491 
-501 RTEAIAALGHNYSS
+501 
-515 DWTIDTAAVCETVGS
+515 CETVGS

-615 TRCDSKKDITE
+615 TRCDSKKDVTE

-731 KVKTSVTIP
+731 KVKTSVIIP

>member
-1 MKRKRKRNLYH
+1 MKRKRNLYH
-12 LWFCFAMLLFLAV
+12 LWFCFAVLLFLAV

-223 TFDKDEY
+223 AFDKDEY

-381 KDITEIPASGH
+381 KDITEIPASG
-392 SWNDGA
+392 
-398 ITTEPTCTDEGVKT
+398 
-412 FTCNSC
+412 
-418 GKTRTE
+418 
-424 EVAALGHN
+424 
-432 YSSDW
+432 
-437 TIDTA
+437 
-442 ATCSAIGSKS
+442 
-452 HHCTRCDSKKD
+452 
-463 VTEIP
+463 
-468 ASGHSWNDGAITTE
+468 
-482 PTCTDEGVK
+482 
-491 TFTCNACGKT
+491 
-501 RTEAIAALGHNYSS
+501 
-515 DWTIDTAAVCETVGS
+515 
-530 KSHHCTRCDS
+530 
-540 KKDVTEIPASG
+540 
-551 HSWNDGAITTEP
+551 
-563 TCTDEGV
+563 
-570 KTFTCNACG
+570 
-579 KTRTEAVA
+579 
-587 ALGHNYSSDWTIDTA
+587 
-602 AACETVGSKSHHC
+602 
-615 TRCDSKKDITE
+615 
-626 IPASGKHTWNNGVIT
+626 KHTWNNGVIT

-652 TYTCTVCGVTRTETI
+652 TYTCTICGVTRTETI

-689 APTVTPTPSV
+689 APTVIPTPSV

-711 NIYKVTSSRSSSQT
+711 NIYKVTSSRSSSRT

-774 IVRIGKNAFYGCKK
+774 IVKIGKNAFYGCKK

-820 PKKQKVL
+820 PKKQKAL

>member
-1 MKRKRKRNLYH
+1 M
-12 LWFCFAMLLFLAV
+12 
-25 PFKVKAETAT
+25 
-35 TPVSISVQYG
+35 
-45 QTEARTILNM
+45 
-55 INEMRTSSTDAWYW
+55 
-69 KQDDTTK
+69 
-76 TYCTNLQPLQYDY
+76 
-89 DLEKTAMQRAAEIA
+89 
-103 IIYSHTR
+103 
-110 PNNKDTFSAFY
+110 
-121 ENSVYYT
+121 
-128 YAGENIAAGYG
+128 
-139 TADSVNDGWRED
+139 
-151 NELYAGQGH
+151 
-160 RRNMLNSK
+160 
-168 FNCVGIGHVYYN
+168 
-180 GFHYWVENF
+180 ENF

-244 PTISVFGH
+244 PAISVFGH

-276 SGTITGISE
+276 SGSITGISE

-306 VHNCENHWDDGK
+306 VHNCENHWNDGK
-318 ITTTPTC
+318 ITTPPTC

-362 AACETVGSK
+362 AT
-371 SHHCTRCDSK
+371 
-381 KDITEIPASGH
+381 
-392 SWNDGA
+392 
-398 ITTEPTCTDEGVKT
+398 
-412 FTCNSC
+412 
-418 GKTRTE
+418 
-424 EVAALGHN
+424 
-432 YSSDW
+432 
-437 TIDTA
+437 
-442 ATCSAIGSKS
+442 
-452 HHCTRCDSKKD
+452 
-463 VTEIP
+463 
-468 ASGHSWNDGAITTE
+468 
-482 PTCTDEGVK
+482 
-491 TFTCNACGKT
+491 
-501 RTEAIAALGHNYSS
+501 
-515 DWTIDTAAVCETVGS
+515 CETVGS

-540 KKDVTEIPASG
+540 KKDV
-551 HSWNDGAITTEP
+551 
-563 TCTDEGV
+563 
-570 KTFTCNACG
+570 
-579 KTRTEAVA
+579 
-587 ALGHNYSSDWTIDTA
+587 
-602 AACETVGSKSHHC
+602 
-615 TRCDSKKDITE
+615 TE

-652 TYTCTVCGVTRTETI
+652 TYTCTICGVTRTETI

-731 KVKTSVTIP
+731 KVKTSVIIP

-820 PKKQKVL
+820 PKKQKAL

>member
-244 PTISVFGH
+244 PAISVFGH

-300 QTAAVK
+300 HTAAVK

-318 ITTTPTC
+318 ITTAPTC

-381 KDITEIPASGH
+381 KD
-392 SWNDGA
+392 
-398 ITTEPTCTDEGVKT
+398 
-412 FTCNSC
+412 
-418 GKTRTE
+418 
-424 EVAALGHN
+424 
-432 YSSDW
+432 
-437 TIDTA
+437 
-442 ATCSAIGSKS
+442 
-452 HHCTRCDSKKD
+452 

-468 ASGHSWNDGAITTE
+468 ASGHFWNDGAITTE

-501 RTEAIAALGHNYSS
+501 RTEAVAALGHNYSS

-602 AACETVGSKSHHC
+602 AVCETVGSKSHHC
-615 TRCDSKKDITE
+615 TRCDSKIDVTE

-641 KPATIAEEGVK
+641 KPATIAKEGVK

-820 PKKQKVL
+820 PKKQKAL

>member
-1 MKRKRKRNLYH
+1 MKRKRNLYH
-12 LWFCFAMLLFLAV
+12 LWFCFAVLLFLAV

-223 TFDKDEY
+223 AFDKDEY

-261 DTPDLTIADSTVATL
+261 DTTDLTIADSTVATL

-381 KDITEIPASGH
+381 KDITEIPASG
-392 SWNDGA
+392 
-398 ITTEPTCTDEGVKT
+398 
-412 FTCNSC
+412 
-418 GKTRTE
+418 
-424 EVAALGHN
+424 
-432 YSSDW
+432 
-437 TIDTA
+437 
-442 ATCSAIGSKS
+442 
-452 HHCTRCDSKKD
+452 
-463 VTEIP
+463 
-468 ASGHSWNDGAITTE
+468 
-482 PTCTDEGVK
+482 
-491 TFTCNACGKT
+491 
-501 RTEAIAALGHNYSS
+501 
-515 DWTIDTAAVCETVGS
+515 
-530 KSHHCTRCDS
+530 
-540 KKDVTEIPASG
+540 
-551 HSWNDGAITTEP
+551 
-563 TCTDEGV
+563 
-570 KTFTCNACG
+570 
-579 KTRTEAVA
+579 
-587 ALGHNYSSDWTIDTA
+587 
-602 AACETVGSKSHHC
+602 
-615 TRCDSKKDITE
+615 
-626 IPASGKHTWNNGVIT
+626 KHTWNNGVIT

-667 AKLPMPTVT
+667 AKLPMPTAT

-711 NIYKVTSSRSSSQT
+711 NIYKVTSSRSSSRT

-774 IVRIGKNAFYGCKK
+774 IVKIGKNAFYGCKK

-820 PKKQKVL
+820 PKKQKAL

>member
-244 PTISVFGH
+244 PAISVFGH

-276 SGTITGISE
+276 SGSITGISE

-318 ITTTPTC
+318 ITTPPTC

-381 KDITEIPASGH
+381 I
-392 SWNDGA
+392 
-398 ITTEPTCTDEGVKT
+398 
-412 FTCNSC
+412 
-418 GKTRTE
+418 
-424 EVAALGHN
+424 
-432 YSSDW
+432 
-437 TIDTA
+437 
-442 ATCSAIGSKS
+442 
-452 HHCTRCDSKKD
+452 
-463 VTEIP
+463 
-468 ASGHSWNDGAITTE
+468 
-482 PTCTDEGVK
+482 
-491 TFTCNACGKT
+491 
-501 RTEAIAALGHNYSS
+501 
-515 DWTIDTAAVCETVGS
+515 
-530 KSHHCTRCDS
+530 
-540 KKDVTEIPASG
+540 DVTEIPASG

-615 TRCDSKKDITE
+615 TRCDSKKDVTE

-652 TYTCTVCGVTRTETI
+652 TYTCTICGVTRTETI

-731 KVKTSVTIP
+731 KVKTSVIIP

-812 SPKATVKV
+812 IPKATVKV
-820 PKKQKVL
+820 PKKQKAL

>member
-1 MKRKRKRNLYH
+1 MKRKRNLYH

-306 VHNCENHWDDGK
+306 VHNCENHWNDGK
-318 ITTTPTC
+318 ITTPPTC

-381 KDITEIPASGH
+381 I
-392 SWNDGA
+392 
-398 ITTEPTCTDEGVKT
+398 
-412 FTCNSC
+412 
-418 GKTRTE
+418 
-424 EVAALGHN
+424 
-432 YSSDW
+432 
-437 TIDTA
+437 
-442 ATCSAIGSKS
+442 
-452 HHCTRCDSKKD
+452 
-463 VTEIP
+463 
-468 ASGHSWNDGAITTE
+468 
-482 PTCTDEGVK
+482 
-491 TFTCNACGKT
+491 
-501 RTEAIAALGHNYSS
+501 
-515 DWTIDTAAVCETVGS
+515 
-530 KSHHCTRCDS
+530 
-540 KKDVTEIPASG
+540 DVTEIPASG

-840 AKVK
+840 AKIK